1 MQDRRQWWGRVSR
14 TQKTSPDVGIVE
26 FQICLLEHFCH
37 SVGMAFSS
45 SSSENNFGESSSRL
59 PPSSRSS
66 RGRTSQ
72 GTSRERS
79 SHATGLPFD
88 ILAWY
93 PKHQSCL
100 KFFLDHAQHDV
111 HVQAFAAF
119 INILLPYQRQQD
131 PIFSSTGGPI
141 SRDPDRAVRDSLSP
155 RPGQIPQVSVTVS
168 LVPYIRRLVVTGMD
182 VPQVL
187 HGFFG
192 NDWEEGIGSQ
202 REVERRNY
210 LFAAKSEPWSSVKS
224 SYDMLPSELVPFLR
238 PLAHPTD
245 PELES
250 ADKTWSEWLA
260 MGDWMIGSRAPT

>member
-1 MQDRRQWWGRVSR
+1 
-14 TQKTSPDVGIVE
+14 
-26 FQICLLEHFCH
+26 
-37 SVGMAFSS
+37 MAFSS

-59 PPSSRSS
+59 PASSRSS
-66 RGRTSQ
+66 QSRTSRDRMSQGTCRERTSQ
-72 GTSRERS
+72 P
-79 SHATGLPFD
+79 TGLPFD

-93 PKHQSCL
+93 PKHQSCM
-100 KFFLDHAQHDV
+100 KFFLDHAQHEV

-119 INILLPYQRQQD
+119 VNILLPYQRQQNA
-131 PIFSSTGGPI
+131 IFSSVGDPV
-141 SRDPDRAVRDSLSP
+141 SRDPDRAARESMSP
-155 RPGQIPQVSVTVS
+155 RPGPGQFPVTVS

-192 NDWEEGIGSQ
+192 SDWEEGVGPQ

-238 PLAHPTD
+238 PLAHPAE
-245 PELES
+245 PELQS

-260 MGDWMIGSRAPT
+260 MGDWMLGSRAPT

>member
-1 MQDRRQWWGRVSR
+1 M
-14 TQKTSPDVGIVE
+14 
-26 FQICLLEHFCH
+26 
-37 SVGMAFSS
+37 
-45 SSSENNFGESSSRL
+45 
-59 PPSSRSS
+59 
-66 RGRTSQ
+66 
-72 GTSRERS
+72 
-79 SHATGLPFD
+79 
-88 ILAWY
+88 
-93 PKHQSCL
+93 
-100 KFFLDHAQHDV
+100 KFFLDHAQHEV

-131 PIFSSTGGPI
+131 PIFSSAGAPI
-141 SRDPDRAVRDSLSP
+141 SRDPDRAARESVSP
-155 RPGQIPQVSVTVS
+155 RPGLPHLAPVTVS

-192 NDWEEGIGSQ
+192 NDWETGVGPQ

-245 PELES
+245 PELQA

-260 MGDWMIGSRAPT
+260 MGDWMIGTRAPA

>member
-1 MQDRRQWWGRVSR
+1 
-14 TQKTSPDVGIVE
+14 
-26 FQICLLEHFCH
+26 
-37 SVGMAFSS
+37 MAFSS
-45 SSSENNFGESSSRL
+45 SSSENNFGESSSRF
-59 PPSSRSS
+59 PTSSRSSQSRTS

-79 SHATGLPFD
+79 SQSTGLPFD

-93 PKHQSCL
+93 PKHRSCM
-100 KFFLDHAQHDV
+100 KFFLDHAQHEE

-119 INILLPYQRQQD
+119 VNILLPYQRLQN
-131 PIFSSTGGPI
+131 PVFSSTGAPV
-141 SRDPDRAVRDSLSP
+141 SRDPDRAARESMSP
-155 RPGQIPQVSVTVS
+155 RPGPMHQTTVTVS
-168 LVPYIRRLVVTGMD
+168 LIPYIRRLVVTGMD

-192 NDWEEGIGSQ
+192 NDWEDGIGPQ

-210 LFAAKSEPWSSVKS
+210 LFAAKSEPWLSVKN

-238 PLAHPTD
+238 PLAHPSD
-245 PELES
+245 PELQS

-260 MGDWMIGSRAPT
+260 MGDWMIGPRAPM